1 MKLSRIL
8 GALFLSFA
16 ALFSNAAHAESQDDC
31 AIWLCLPAGFP
42 GGCGGAYS
50 AFKDRIKHF
59 RPPLPDFASC
69 SVQSPDSIKMTYTLT
84 SSAFVPEHQECSEWR
99 SWGDSDHCVAYKTV
113 PAHYVDGTACQKDN
127 DGGPVNPPY
136 CTQTLRTLKVFSNG
150 TQQGSTFRW

>member
-16 ALFSNAAHAESQDDC
+16 ALFPMLPMPNRRTIAQSGFA
-31 AIWLCLPAGFP
+31 CLRAFR
-42 GGCGGAYS
+42 GCGGAYS

-99 SWGDSDHCVAYKTV
+99 SWGDSDQCVAYKTV
-113 PAHYVDGTACQKDN
+113 PAHYVDGTACQTDR

-136 CTQTLRTLKVFSNG
+136 CTQTLQTLKVFSNG